1 MDGKEG
7 CASIWAVFVFIAL
20 PACPLL
26 SASLCVHL
34 LAHRVEQAWLQS
46 KSRALLLKRH
56 ISKSLNFYFDG
67 LRLQFASL
75 LVSQLLHQR

>member
-1 MDGKEG
+1 MEIDGNEG

-20 PACPLL
+20 PACPLR

-34 LAHRVEQAWLQS
+34 LAHRAEQTRLQS
-46 KSRALLLKRH
+46 KTRALLLKQ
-56 ISKSLNFYFDG
+56 IKSHNFYCEG